1 MQNINRRQFLRDSA
15 LASASVALMGA
26 VRFAAHAESTL
37 TDSRIEVL
45 LDEPLG
51 TISANIYGHFAENLS
66 GVLYDGV
73 WVGTGSKVPNVDG
86 LTSTTSEQEQNVR
99 SKVGSNKKAVFN
111 PKRGLSCARSTKVLI
126 VHNRKVGGSNPPPA
140 TMNATAEMQWRSPV
154 L

>member
-1 MQNINRRQFLRDSA
+1 MNLWARSRQTSTAISPRI
-15 LASASVALMGA
+15 SV
-26 VRFAAHAESTL
+26 VS
-37 TDSRIEVL
+37 
-45 LDEPLG
+45 
-51 TISANIYGHFAENLS
+51 
-66 GVLYDGV
+66 LYDGV